1 MYNIVKSGAVRGV
14 ECYLIDV
21 ETDCA
26 DGLPYFTMVGF
37 AGTEVREAGERVRVA
52 MRNSGYRMDP
62 KRITVNL
69 APANIPKRGIVIDL
83 PVALG
88 LLMAM
93 GEIPRLDPARVLV
106 LGELGLDGEIRPVRG
121 ALVTVRMAA
130 RQKIPLCIL
139 PEENLA
145 EGCVIPG
152 IDCAGVSTLRE
163 LVAFLNAPAEEQR
176 RKIALQ
182 RKRTEVSIARA
193 KVLERR
199 RGTDL
204 SAIRGQEDACRA
216 LEIAAAGFHN
226 LYMEGPPGNGKSL
239 LASCLP
245 GILPKLGEEEALEV
259 SEIYSAA
266 GRIPSGTGL
275 IRTRPF
281 IAPHHTITR
290 AALIGGG
297 SVPGPGAISLAH
309 GGVLF
314 LDEMPEFS
322 RTTLDLL
329 RQPLEEREIRITRN
343 YGTYRFPARF
353 LLVGAGNPCPCGY
366 YPDLNRCRCSEK
378 ERRRYRQHLSGPLM
392 DRMDMRIHVR
402 VTGVEEMQA
411 GAAAGPSR
419 SEAVRKRVEA
429 AAERQLYR
437 YRGAG
442 IRFNAEL
449 DAEGTERWCRLNAE
463 GERCMRDLCGR
474 STVSAR
480 GYHRILRIA
489 RTIADLDGAEEIR
502 TEDLMEAFRLRG
514 TE

>member
-1 MYNIVKSGAVRGV
+1 
-14 ECYLIDV
+14 
-21 ETDCA
+21 
-26 DGLPYFTMVGF
+26 
-37 AGTEVREAGERVRVA
+37 
-52 MRNSGYRMDP
+52 
-62 KRITVNL
+62 
-69 APANIPKRGIVIDL
+69 
-83 PVALG
+83 
-88 LLMAM
+88 
-93 GEIPRLDPARVLV
+93 
-106 LGELGLDGEIRPVRG
+106 
-121 ALVTVRMAA
+121 
-130 RQKIPLCIL
+130 
-139 PEENLA
+139 
-145 EGCVIPG
+145 
-152 IDCAGVSTLRE
+152 
-163 LVAFLNAPAEEQR
+163 
-176 RKIALQ
+176 
-182 RKRTEVSIARA
+182 
-193 KVLERR
+193 
-199 RGTDL
+199 
-204 SAIRGQEDACRA
+204 
-216 LEIAAAGFHN
+216 
-226 LYMEGPPGNGKSL
+226 
-239 LASCLP
+239 
-245 GILPKLGEEEALEV
+245 
-259 SEIYSAA
+259 
-266 GRIPSGTGL
+266 
-275 IRTRPF
+275 
-281 IAPHHTITR
+281 
-290 AALIGGG
+290 
-297 SVPGPGAISLAH
+297 
-309 GGVLF
+309 
-314 LDEMPEFS
+314 MPEFS

-419 SEAVRKRVEA
+419 SEAGRKRVEA